1 MSHRKLKG
9 ADIPPFYAGTIG
21 KLGLA
26 RRRAGLPLIPMHF
39 GQPSSGA
46 PAAAIAAAH
55 HVLDHEPLGYF
66 ESAAL
71 IERLSR
77 HYQETYGVSVAPQR
91 ILLTA
96 GASAGLVAAFAALF
110 DSEDRIALVSPGY
123 PAYRNTLRAMGLTPV
138 EMHCER
144 AESYRPS
151 PAMLAAL
158 DPAPT
163 GFVLASPA
171 NPTGAMLDAAALE
184 TMVCYCRDQDIT
196 LISDEIYHGIT
207 YDQPAVSALQF
218 DERAIVINSF
228 SKLYRMP
235 GWRLGW
241 MVVPEDFAHQISAY
255 LINMFLTPSTLAQHA
270 ALVAMDE
277 TEDLQAGVETYR
289 HNRQRLITGLASLGI
304 TEIAPPDGAFYLY
317 ADVGHITNDSLAFCI
332 RAVEEIGVALAPGI
346 DFDPQHGHRYVRF
359 SFAVSTA
366 EIETA
371 LELLQAWLPGYR
383 DLGSE

>member
-1 MSHRKLKG
+1 MSDRTLKG
-9 ADIPPFYAGTIG
+9 AEIPPFYAGVIG

-46 PAAAIAAAH
+46 PAAAIVAAH
-55 HVLDHEPLGYF
+55 HALDHEAMGYF
-66 ESAAL
+66 ESAPL
-71 IERLSR
+71 IERIVR
-77 HYQETYGVSVAPQR
+77 HYVETYGVSLAPER
-91 ILLTA
+91 VLLTA

-110 DSEDRIALVSPGY
+110 DEDDLVALVSPGY
-123 PAYRNTLRAMGLTPV
+123 PAYRNTLRAMGLKSV

-151 PAMLAAL
+151 PEMLAAL
-158 DPAPT
+158 DPAPS

-184 TMVCYCRDQDIT
+184 AMVRYCREHNIT

-218 DERAIVINSF
+218 DDRAIVINSF

-241 MVVPEDFAHQISAY
+241 MVVPEDFSHQISAY
-255 LINMFLTPSTLAQHA
+255 LINMFLTPSTLAQHT

-277 TEDLQAGVETYR
+277 KADLQAGVATYR
-289 HNRQRLITGLASLGI
+289 KNRERLIAGLAELGI
-304 TEIAPPDGAFYLY
+304 TETAPPDGAFYVY
-317 ADVGHITNDSLAFCI
+317 ANVGHITNDSLTFCI
-332 RAVEEIGVALAPGI
+332 RAVEETGVAFAPGI

-359 SFAVSTA
+359 SFAVSPE
-366 EIETA
+366 EIEAA
-371 LELLQAWLPGYR
+371 LELLADWLPRYKDR
-383 DLGSE
+383 